1 MDPIISSDSDK
12 VIPTYSAPV
21 KLSPKVKPLSE
32 QGTSVSLTDLS
43 SLTNE
48 AMKGEALRPDAIER
62 AKQLLSDPNWP
73 NDGDIEKLSEKLLS
87 IEDFG

>member
-1 MDPIISSDSDK
+1 M
-12 VIPTYSAPV
+12 
-21 KLSPKVKPLSE
+21 
-32 QGTSVSLTDLS
+32 S

>member
-12 VIPTYSAPV
+12 VLPTYSAPV
-21 KLSPKVKPLSE
+21 KASPKVKPLSE

-43 SLTNE
+43 SLTDE
-48 AMKGEALRPDAIER
+48 AMKGEKLRPDAIER
-62 AKQLLSDPNWP
+62 AKQLLADPNWP
-73 NDGDIEKLSEKLLS
+73 NDSDVEKLSEKLLS